1 MELTKINDLMS
12 SRGYTKAVAPIFDEW
27 EFVKDEILLP
37 NRKAG
42 SGNGT
47 VHIYL
52 LEDNMNI
59 FRKCFP
65 KYINSF
71 CQSPIESNNK
81 CPSIKH
87 FVQTDNILTVA
98 DFAYNHYHCDA
109 NVFDYLDYVSKVIK
123 HDDNGMLV
131 FNSLFKLSTDERPY
145 FKQFDKQ
152 IFGKLIRYIFVPG
165 KTAYKLYLYGDDNY
179 QNFAVFWVIG
189 QIADCDY
196 IINAIKDK
204 SLIARRQIKG
214 NSSLGK
220 IAPSSLTS
228 FASSAVLDI
237 FISFMR
243 KKGKSERTIKSYIGN
258 LNNLIPK
265 AQKML
270 DGKDY
275 PSPLT
280 ITDIDMLKAIDDRLW
295 SNPMVAQWNRDE
307 HNRASAALHMYIS
320 MFEEEIPLICGE
332 QKCLLIGKNTSKD
345 SLTVDELEQMEAY
358 KHYLQSVKKLS
369 DITQVAYSN
378 ILLKKMSD
386 LLQDY
391 YRSDLRNVFSIRDYA
406 KLVKMEAEIWDI
418 SEIAAANNQSKCK
431 LSAAFRS
438 YTEFVEHTL
447 SDEELADIAFSDKI
461 KPETVASS
469 VGKKQQFRTHLP
481 LFTIDGACGYFA
493 YNQEANIEGWVDVS
507 KQGLK
512 LNDSMFL
519 VHARGHS
526 MEPKIYDGD
535 LCIFQRYDGEER
547 MDNIVLTQLNEHDSD
562 YGGMYTIKK
571 FHCDKRLNEYGY
583 IENVNVELK
592 SLNPQYKSI
601 IITEEIAPNL
611 KTIGIFVAT
620 VKKNII

>member
-1 MELTKINDLMS
+1 MELTKINDLMF
-12 SRGYTKAVAPIFDEW
+12 SRGYTKAIAPIFSEW

-71 CQSPIESNNK
+71 RQSPIGANNN
-81 CPSIKH
+81 CPAIKH
-87 FVQTDNILTVA
+87 FVQTANILTVA

-109 NVFDYLDYVSKVIK
+109 NVFDYLGYVNKVIK

-165 KTAYKLYLYGDDNY
+165 KTAYKLYLYSDDDY
-179 QNFAVFWVIG
+179 QNFAVFWLIG
-189 QIADCDY
+189 QITDSDY
-196 IINAIKDK
+196 IINTVKEN
-204 SLIARRQIKG
+204 LLVTRRQIKE
-214 NSSLGK
+214 NSSLEGTGF
-220 IAPSSLTS
+220 SSLTS
-228 FASSAVLDI
+228 SISTTILDAL
-237 FISFMR
+237 ISFMR
-243 KKGKSERTIKSYIGN
+243 KKGKSEKTIKSYIGN
-258 LNNLIPK
+258 LNNLIPR
-265 AQKML
+265 ALKML

-280 ITDIDMLKAIDDRLW
+280 ITDIDMLKTIDDRLW
-295 SNPMVAQWNRDE
+295 SNPMVAQWNKDE

-320 MFEEEIPLICGE
+320 MLEEEMPLICGE
-332 QKCLLIGKNTSKD
+332 QKRQLLEKNTSKD
-345 SLTVDELEQMEAY
+345 SLTADELEQIKAY

-369 DITQVAYSN
+369 DITQIAYSN
-378 ILLKKMSD
+378 ALLKKMSN

-406 KLVKMEAEIWDI
+406 KLVKMEAEIWNI
-418 SEIAAANNQSKCK
+418 PEIAAANNLSKCK

-438 YTEFVEHTL
+438 YTEFVENTL
-447 SDEELADIAFSDKI
+447 SDEELADIAFSDRI
-461 KPETVASS
+461 KPEAIASS
-469 VGKKQQFRTHLP
+469 VGKKQQFKTHLP

-493 YNQEANIEGWVDVS
+493 YNQEAHIEGWVDVS

-512 LNDSMFL
+512 LNDNMFL

-571 FHCDKRLNEYGY
+571 FHCNKRLNEYGAV
-583 IENVNVELK
+583 ENVNVELR

-601 IITEEIAPNL
+601 VITEEIAPNL
-611 KTIGIFVAT
+611 KTIGVFVAT

>member
-1 MELTKINDLMS
+1 MELTKINDLMF
-12 SRGYTKAVAPIFDEW
+12 SRGYTKAIAPIFSEW
-27 EFVKDEILLP
+27 ELVKDEILLP

-65 KYINSF
+65 KYVSSF
-71 CQSPIESNNK
+71 CQSSMEANNN
-81 CPSIKH
+81 CPVIKH
-87 FVQTDNILTVA
+87 FVQTANILTVA

-109 NVFDYLDYVSKVIK
+109 NIFDYLGYVSKVIK

-131 FNSLFKLSTDERPY
+131 FNSLFKLSTDGRPY

-152 IFGKLIRYIFVPG
+152 IFGQLIRYIFVPG
-165 KTAYKLYLYGDDNY
+165 KTAYKLYLYSDDDY
-179 QNFAVFWVIG
+179 QNFAVFWIIG
-189 QIADCDY
+189 QITDSDY
-196 IINAIKDK
+196 IINTVKEKLLIK
-204 SLIARRQIKG
+204 RRQIKE
-214 NSSLGK
+214 NSSLEK
-220 IAPSSLTS
+220 IEFSSLNSSTS
-228 FASSAVLDI
+228 TTILDA

-243 KKGKSERTIKSYIGN
+243 KKGKSEKTIKSYIGN
-258 LNNLIPK
+258 LNNLIPR

-280 ITDIDMLKAIDDRLW
+280 ITDIDMLKTIDNRLW
-295 SNPMVAQWNRDE
+295 SNPMVVQWNKDE

-320 MFEEEIPLICGE
+320 MFEEEMPLICGE
-332 QKCLLIGKNTSKD
+332 QKHQLVEKNTSKD
-345 SLTVDELEQMEAY
+345 FLTVDELEQIEAY

-378 ILLKKMSD
+378 VLLKKMSN

-406 KLVKMEAEIWDI
+406 KLIKMEAEIWNI
-418 SEIAAANNQSKCK
+418 PEIATANNLSKCK

-438 YTEFVEHTL
+438 YTEFVENTL
-447 SDEELADIAFSDKI
+447 SDEELADIAFSDRI
-461 KPETVASS
+461 KPEVIASS

-481 LFTIDGACGYFA
+481 LFTIDGACGHFV

-512 LNDSMFL
+512 LNDNMFL

-535 LCIFQRYDGEER
+535 LCIFQRYEGEER

-571 FHCDKRLNEYGY
+571 FHCNKRLNEYGY
-583 IENVNVELK
+583 VENFNVELR

-601 IITEEIAPNL
+601 IITEEMAPNL
-611 KTIGIFVAT
+611 KTIGVFVA
-620 VKKNII
+620 VVRNS